1 MRKTSVF
8 LRLRFCRNHKVI
20 VFVRPVVDGVQTS
33 V

>member
-1 MRKTSVF
+1 MHRVYVALISDF
-8 LRLRFCRNHKVI
+8 FQIHKVI

>member
-8 LRLRFCRNHKVI
+8 LLMEFFRNHKVI